1 MKRRSFLKALVA
13 VPLVVK
19 AGKVLGRDPEPRL
32 FISNDCP
39 NLKREISELR
49 PHYEWQTYSQS
60 ITIEGLSEEGADF
73 YNRLLSESAAKMRD
87 DIEREIFTKR

>member
-19 AGKVLGRDPEPRL
+19 AGKALGGDPEPHL
-32 FISNDCP
+32 FISNACP
-39 NLKREISELR
+39 KLKREISELGPYR
-49 PHYEWQTYSQS
+49 EWHTYSRT
-60 ITIEGLSEEGADF
+60 ITIEGLSEERADSF
-73 YNRLLSESAAKMRD
+73 NRLFSAEAAKMRD